1 METLL
6 RLTRNT
12 DDCRAVRF
20 DFNHEKLIVEE
31 KQQGDKFQIK
41 SYF

>member
-12 DDCRAVRF
+12 DECRSVKF
-20 DFNHEKLIVEE
+20 DFNHEKLVVEE
-31 KQQGDKFQIK
+31 KTTGDKFQIK